1 MTRTPRDDDQLHS
14 SPAFAQALGRTIKV
28 IRTDLGIDRR
38 TLAQEAGI
46 SYSYLTEIE
55 NGNKPP
61 SSSVL
66 GPIASALRLRM
77 SQLIQAAE
85 DRVGSVELEQER
97 AALQERSAL
106 YERSALQ
113 KQSALRDAQMPLSS
127 PASQPAPSPE
137 ESPPILDRFEL
148 QLRAAPPRNYA
159 MRPSFRGPNRNLR
172 AALMEL
178 EALLPSLS
186 PEDVERLLDFARRL
200 AR

>member
-1 MTRTPRDDDQLHS
+1 MPRPPRDDDRLHS
-14 SPAFAQALGRTIKV
+14 SPAFVQALGRTIKV

-38 TLAQEAGI
+38 TLAKEAGI

-66 GPIASALRLRM
+66 GPLASALGLRM
-77 SQLIQAAE
+77 SQIIQAAE
-85 DRVGSVELEQER
+85 DRVDAAELASERSTSQER
-97 AALQERSAL
+97 TSQER
-106 YERSALQ
+106 
-113 KQSALRDAQMPLSS
+113 MPQDPS
-127 PASQPAPSPE
+127 PAYEALFAASPAPAYRETESE
-137 ESPPILDRFEL
+137 DSPPVLDRFEL
-148 QLRAAPPRNYA
+148 ELRTAPPRQYA
-159 MRPSFRGPNRNLR
+159 MQPSFRGPNRNLR

-178 EALLPSLS
+178 EALLPSLP